1 LVYGALSQNF
11 SSRLILKAKT
21 NFSCWYDYT
30 GESQILHEDDFSVKV
45 YPGVDY
51 AFIVALIV
59 VLNEEDMV

>member
-1 LVYGALSQNF
+1 MKALAALSQP
-11 SSRLILKAKT
+11 
-21 NFSCWYDYT
+21 